1 MTMESVLKILLAE
14 IEEFKEQS
22 SKRVTKGN
30 KTAGQR
36 SRVISLSIEK
46 HLKEWRKLSVENE

>member
-1 MTMESVLKILLAE
+1 MESVLKTLLAE

-46 HLKEWRKLSVENE
+46 HLKEGRKLSVENE